1 MGCIMISAR
10 THHGCFAESP
20 YDPPADSSFPSLPPF
35 SVNTVFFCS
44 PIGLKLAAFRESFLV
59 SPVFSFCL
67 LLLLLL
73 LRHGLVAEANLE
85 LSL

>member
-1 MGCIMISAR
+1 M
-10 THHGCFAESP
+10 TLP
-20 YDPPADSSFPSLPPF
+20 QTVPSLPFLPFLLTRSF
-35 SVNTVFFCS
+35 SVAQ
-44 PIGLKLAAFRESFLV
+44 IGLKLAAFRESFLV